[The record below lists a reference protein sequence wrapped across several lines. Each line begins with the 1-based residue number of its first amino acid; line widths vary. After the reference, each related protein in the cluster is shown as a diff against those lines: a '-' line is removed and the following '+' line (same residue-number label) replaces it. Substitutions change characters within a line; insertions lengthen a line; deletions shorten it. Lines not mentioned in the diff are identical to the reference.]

1 MFSIIKYFYKL
12 YLQEN
17 KAQINPLS
25 TIDLSAQ
32 PPLWFYVMPQ
42 LCYLWHNRHQK
53 WLENAPIP
61 LLSFP
66 CRSTK
71 AQINPQST
79 IDLSTLL
86 PFYVV
91 GNEGGF
97 FPQIQPPMTTL
108 QVLGGGGAVRSMF

>member
-1 MFSIIKYFYKL
+1 
-12 YLQEN
+12 
-17 KAQINPLS
+17 
-25 TIDLSAQ
+25 
-32 PPLWFYVMPQ
+32 MPQ
-42 LCYLWHNRHQK
+42 LCYLWHHRHQK

-66 CRSTK
+66 CRSNK
-71 AQINPQST
+71 AQINPLST

-108 QVLGGGGAVRSMF
+108 QVLGGGGAVRSMV